1 LANNVH
7 EAFFAFYSSGCDIAV
22 KPLNTINMKKVLM
35 GLALL
40 TTLSAVSVAGPAVK
54 GKKAK
59 AKAKAAQCEVK
70 KENCE
75 KMGTSSCCMK
85 KKTQA

>member
-1 LANNVH
+1 
-7 EAFFAFYSSGCDIAV
+7 
-22 KPLNTINMKKVLM
+22 MKKVLM

-59 AKAKAAQCEVK
+59 AKAKAKAAQCDVK
-70 KENCE
+70 QENCE
-75 KMGTSSCCMK
+75 KANTPSCCMK